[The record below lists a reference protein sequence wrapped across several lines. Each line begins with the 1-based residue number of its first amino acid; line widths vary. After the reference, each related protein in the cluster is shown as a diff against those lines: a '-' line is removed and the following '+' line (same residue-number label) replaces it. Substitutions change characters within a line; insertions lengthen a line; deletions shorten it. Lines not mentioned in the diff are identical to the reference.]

1 KTARITALVLWLLAT
16 VLAVV
21 TMPDMEQLVREKGQI
36 SIPDSFQSVVA
47 DEMAKDLSGEGD
59 RYELI
64 AVFNS
69 GNGKALS
76 ETQKEEI
83 RSVIDGLE
91 SDRKKLGITDLSLRL
106 TARRRKRSLRLKIT
120 QRTLPKF
127 RSTRGRAS

>member
-1 KTARITALVLWLLAT
+1 MMKSKTARITALVLWLAAT

-36 SIPDSFQSVVA
+36 SIPESFQSIVA

-69 GNGKALS
+69 NNKKELS
-76 ETQKEEI
+76 DAQKEEI
-83 RSVIDGLE
+83 RTVIDGLE
-91 SDRKKLGITDLSLRL
+91 KDRGKLGITDLL
-106 TARRRKRSLRLKIT
+106 T
-120 QRTLPKF
+120 P
-127 RSTRGRAS
+127 